1 MAAAAASSTHRS
13 IYPSFRSSYSIGNT
27 VIRSRHRHFSSPRD
41 RKRKVGDSYIEN
53 GVSYIQI
60 YKKMKSCD
68 DEVSADDYRHQDD
81 PDPTIEE
88 ERPPYIIAVQGPPRV
103 GKSLLIK
110 SLVSFYTR
118 GNHCHMAGGP
128 IRILAGGKR
137 RIQFVECP
145 NNVNGMIDAAKY
157 ADAVIFVVDAG
168 YGFEME
174 TFEFLE
180 LLNVHGMPKVMGVLT
195 YLDTFRNK
203 TMLTNTQQIL
213 VDQFQTEICKGAQIF
228 CLSGL
233 DNDEMYLNHEIA
245 KLAAYISTM
254 KFHSLSWRAARPYL
268 LVDYFEDVT
277 QETVQLDDENC
288 SRKIILKGYLRGCD
302 IEETTKVHIA
312 GVGDCPL
319 ACVTK
324 LADPFPLPSDGDLN
338 ELTCMEM
345 GGFRAGTY
353 VSLELHDVPFEM
365 VKHYDPCRPVL
376 VGGISLEEEN
386 LGYIQVKLKRHSWH
400 TKLLKTKDPMIV
412 SVGWRRYQTRPIY
425 AFKDRHGRYRALN
438 HTPKNKPC
446 LAVFWAPLAPL
457 GTGLA
462 VVQSLAD
469 KKAVFRFLG
478 KAHVV
483 GTNQGSMK
491 IVKKSKR
498 TALVKDMCTKI
509 HTTGI
514 CGKIDEPDRIWESGV
529 KTSGRQLSVPADYE
543 SFHKTYIDPLK
554 PKDHKLIKL
563 VQEANR
569 LRSTKG
575 NKKLVEANK
584 KLAEDKFKEVE
595 TIAAESMKELTSTLR
610 RDSPE
615 QLRAVRFIEDTEKEI
630 EEPRPLPKEDRAR
643 IQAELLR
650 RFKVIVKEEEERKA
664 NGTAECQVY

>member
-1 MAAAAASSTHRS
+1 MAAASASSTHRS
-13 IYPSFRSSYSIGNT
+13 LYSFYPYSIGNT
-27 VIRSRHRHFSSPRD
+27 AIRSRHRHYFSSPRD

-68 DEVSADDYRHQDD
+68 DEVSANDYRHQDD
-81 PDPTIEE
+81 PDPTVEE
-88 ERPPYIIAVQGPPRV
+88 ERPPYIIGVQGPPRV

-118 GNHCHMAGGP
+118 GNHCDMAGP
-128 IRILAGGKR
+128 IRILAGEKR

-145 NNVNGMIDAAKY
+145 NNVNGMIDATKY

-180 LLNVHGMPKVMGVLT
+180 LLKVHGMPKVMGVLT

-203 TMLTNTQQIL
+203 TMLANTQRIL

-233 DNDEMYLNHEIA
+233 DNDEMYFNHEIA

-254 KFHSLSWRAARPYL
+254 EFRSLSWRDARPYL

-288 SRKIILKGYLRGCD
+288 SRKIILKGYLRGCY
-302 IEETTKVHIA
+302 IEKTTKVHIA
-312 GVGDCPL
+312 GVGDFPL

-324 LADPFPLPSDGDLN
+324 LADPFPLPSDGDIN
-338 ELTCMEM
+338 ELTCMEI
-345 GGFRAGTY
+345 GCFRAGTY
-353 VSLELHDVPFEM
+353 VSFELHNVPFET

-400 TKLLKTKDPMIV
+400 TKLLKTKDPIIV
-412 SVGWRRYQTRPIY
+412 SVGWRRYQKRPIY
-425 AFKDRHGRYRALN
+425 AFKGRHGSYQALN
-438 HTPKNKPC
+438 HTPENKPC
-446 LAVFWAPLAPL
+446 LAMFWAPLAPL

-469 KKAVFRFLG
+469 KKAAVRFLG
-478 KAHVV
+478 KAYVV
-483 GTNQGSMK
+483 DINQGSVK
-491 IVKKSKR
+491 IVKKSRR
-498 TALVKDMCTKI
+498 TSLLKDMCTKI
-509 HTTGI
+509 HTTTGI
-514 CGKIDEPDRIWESGV
+514 CGKIDEEI
-529 KTSGRQLSVPADYE
+529 
-543 SFHKTYIDPLK
+543 
-554 PKDHKLIKL
+554 
-563 VQEANR
+563 
-569 LRSTKG
+569 
-575 NKKLVEANK
+575 
-584 KLAEDKFKEVE
+584 
-595 TIAAESMKELTSTLR
+595 
-610 RDSPE
+610 
-615 QLRAVRFIEDTEKEI
+615 EKEI
-630 EEPRPLPKEDRAR
+630 EEPRPLPKEDRALLL
-643 IQAELLR
+643 AEFLR
-650 RFKVIVKEEEERKA
+650 RFKEREELKA